1 MISLLVTD
9 ANRDATFSRRANQSA
24 RLTLSSVLVFTNW
37 IYILVK
43 YGWVRYW
50 SFYIVLNC
58 MAVWIYELLLHLNTV
73 K

>member
-9 ANRDATFSRRANQSA
+9 ANRDAIFSRRANQRA
-24 RLTLSSVLVFTNW
+24 RLTLSTVLVFTNW

-43 YGWVRYW
+43 YGWVRYL

-58 MAVWIYELLLHLNTV
+58 MAVWI
-73 K
+73 